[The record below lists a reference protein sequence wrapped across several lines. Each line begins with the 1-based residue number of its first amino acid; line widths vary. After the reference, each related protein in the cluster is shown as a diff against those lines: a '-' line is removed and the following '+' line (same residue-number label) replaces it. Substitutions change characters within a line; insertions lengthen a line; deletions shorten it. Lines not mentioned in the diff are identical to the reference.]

1 MQKFVAGGLA
11 AIAITGSGL
20 LFWQLQAQEE
30 VILPPPPPPTEI
42 DEGLPVPDEN
52 AATRGPPPP
61 TPPEALKV
69 TREQQRFNRYDRNRD
84 DAISRIELMSSRT
97 KAFKKLDG
105 NGDNLLTFEEWAAA
119 TSERFASA
127 DANKDGKLL
136 RPEFATTRPK
146 VSAPARCKC

>member
-1 MQKFVAGGLA
+1 VQKFVAGGLA
-11 AIAITGSGL
+11 AIALTGSGL

-30 VILPPPPPPTEI
+30 VILPPPPPTEI
-42 DEGLPVPDEN
+42 IEGLPVPDEN
-52 AATRGPPPP
+52 AATRGAPPPN
-61 TPPEALKV
+61 PPEALKV

-136 RPEFATTRPK
+136 RPEFATTKPK
-146 VSAPARCKC
+146 ASAPARCKC